1 MLKWKLVRETG
12 ARDDIVKL
20 RTFLLIGGLLA
31 LAPACA
37 MSDVVIAPTFYYPG
51 YTPTVLNYAATKGGM
66 LIQVRGNPFE
76 QVPDEQL
83 EREIARVMAS
93 SHFGPRL
100 PFITTVPD
108 DFASPYRVVVVFDP
122 AQTVSSHKVC
132 DGRQNSAADGPEGM
146 VRVHAVLCANEK
158 PLTAVSGQARNVETP
173 GDAKFRRLIGQM
185 SILLF
190 PPKVDRGGRNDR
202 DPKLDN

>member
-1 MLKWKLVRETG
+1 MPN
-12 ARDDIVKL
+12 
-20 RTFLLIGGLLA
+20 GGVIMYRAICSFVLATLLA

-37 MSDVVIAPTFYYPG
+37 TSDVVIAPTFYYPG

-66 LIQVRGNPFE
+66 LTQVRGNPFE
-76 QVPDEQL
+76 QVTDEQL
-83 EREIARVMAS
+83 ESEIARVMAS

-100 PFITTVPD
+100 PFITTAPD
-108 DFASPYRVVVVFDP
+108 DFASPYRVVVVFHP

-132 DGRQNSAADGPEGM
+132 DGRQDSAADRPNGI

-173 GDAKFRRLIGQM
+173 RDAKFRQLIGQM

-190 PPKVDRGGRNDR
+190 PPKVDRGDKHDR
-202 DPKLDN
+202 DPRLPG

>member
-1 MLKWKLVRETG
+1 M
-12 ARDDIVKL
+12 KL

-37 MSDVVIAPTFYYPG
+37 MSDVVVAPTFYYPG
-51 YTPTVLNYAATKGGM
+51 YTPTVLIYAATKGGM
-66 LIQVRGNPFE
+66 LTQVRGNPFE
-76 QVPDEQL
+76 QVTDEQL

-100 PFITTVPD
+100 PFITTAPD

-122 AQTVSSHKVC
+122 AQTVSSYKVC
-132 DGRQNSAADGPEGM
+132 DGRQDSAADRPEGV

-173 GDAKFRRLIGQM
+173 GDAKFRQLIGQM

-190 PPKVDRGGRNDR
+190 PPKSDRGDR
-202 DPKLDN
+202 QDRGIFPN

>member
-1 MLKWKLVRETG
+1 M
-12 ARDDIVKL
+12 KL

-37 MSDVVIAPTFYYPG
+37 MSDVVIAPTSYYPG

-66 LIQVRGNPFE
+66 LTQVRGNPFE
-76 QVPDEQL
+76 QTTEGQL
-83 EREIARVMAS
+83 ESDIARVMAA

-100 PFITTVPD
+100 PFITTAPD

-122 AQTVSSHKVC
+122 AQTVSSYKVC
-132 DGRQNSAADGPEGM
+132 DGRQDSAADRPEGM

-173 GDAKFRRLIGQM
+173 RDANFTQLIGQM

-190 PPKVDRGGRNDR
+190 PSQMDRGDRQDR
-202 DPKLDN
+202 DIIPN

>member
-1 MLKWKLVRETG
+1 M
-12 ARDDIVKL
+12 KL
-20 RTFLLIGGLLA
+20 RTFLLIGGLLT

-51 YTPTVLNYAATKGGM
+51 YTPTVLSYAATKGGM
-66 LIQVRGNPFE
+66 LTEVRGNPFE
-76 QVPDEQL
+76 QATQEQL
-83 EREIARVMAS
+83 ESEIARVMAS
-93 SHFGPRL
+93 SHFGPIL
-100 PFITTVPD
+100 PFITTAPD

-122 AQTVSSHKVC
+122 AQTVSSYKVC
-132 DGRQNSAADGPEGM
+132 DGRQDSAADRPEGV

-173 GDAKFRRLIGQM
+173 GDAKFRQLIGQM

-190 PPKVDRGGRNDR
+190 PPKSDRGDR
-202 DPKLDN
+202 QDRGIFPN

>member
-1 MLKWKLVRETG
+1 
-12 ARDDIVKL
+12 VKL

-37 MSDVVIAPTFYYPG
+37 ISDVVIAPTSYYPG
-51 YTPTVLNYAATKGGM
+51 YTPTVLNYAAAKGGM

-76 QVPDEQL
+76 QATDEQL
-83 EREIARVMAS
+83 QSEIARVMAS
-93 SHFGPRL
+93 SYFGPRL
-100 PFITTVPD
+100 PFITTAPD

-122 AQTVSSHKVC
+122 AQTVSSFKVC
-132 DGRQNSAADGPEGM
+132 DGRQTSAADRPEGM

-158 PLTAVSGQARNVETP
+158 PLTAVAGQARDVETP
-173 GDAKFRRLIGQM
+173 GDANFRRLIGQM

-190 PPKVDRGGRNDR
+190 PPNLDRGDR
-202 DPKLDN
+202 RDRGIFPD